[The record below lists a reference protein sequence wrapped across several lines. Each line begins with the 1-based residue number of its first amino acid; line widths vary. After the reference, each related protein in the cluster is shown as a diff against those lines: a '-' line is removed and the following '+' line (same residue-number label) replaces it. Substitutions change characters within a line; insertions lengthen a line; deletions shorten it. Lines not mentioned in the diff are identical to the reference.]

1 MKKGFTLIEVMIV
14 VVIAVSV
21 AAFAVPAYKKSQ
33 EQNRFLAAEGKLLEI
48 SSGLHNVI
56 QMDKGT
62 SCSGSPTASDK
73 NGDGTLNKE
82 GCRKYPHECLFTND
96 YIKTTMSGMHGYS
109 YSIATN
115 CDVCMQKASNSNSP
129 VPYKVCV
136 NRFGVETLTYPGGVT
151 STRGN

>member
-48 SSGLHNVI
+48 SSGLQNVI
-56 QMDKGT
+56 QMYKGT
-62 SCSGSPTASDK
+62 SCSGTPGASDK

-82 GCRKYPHECLFTND
+82 GCKKYPHQCLFMND
-96 YIKTTMSGMHGYS
+96 YIKTDLGSMHGYA
-109 YSIATN
+109 YSIKTN
-115 CDVCMQKASNSNSP
+115 CDVCMEKASNSNSP
-129 VPYKVCV
+129 APYKACV
-136 NRFGVETLTYPGGVT
+136 DRFGLETLTYPGGVT

>member
-33 EQNRFLAAEGKLLEI
+33 EQNQYLAAEGKLLEL

-56 QMDKGT
+56 QMYRGS
-62 SCSGSPTASDK
+62 SCSGTPGAAEK

-82 GCRKYPHECLFTND
+82 GCKKYPHQCLFTNGYTEND
-96 YIKTTMSGMHGYS
+96 LSSMNGYS
-109 YSIATN
+109 YSIKTN
-115 CDVCMQKASNSNSP
+115 CDVCMEKAVNSKSP

-136 NRFGVETLTYPGGVT
+136 DTFGVETLTYPGGVT
-151 STRGN
+151 FTRGD

>member
-56 QMDKGT
+56 QMYKGT
-62 SCSGSPTASDK
+62 SCSGSPGASDK

-82 GCRKYPHECLFTND
+82 GCRKYPHQCLFTNK
-96 YIKTTMSGMHGYS
+96 YIKQQTKMTYRW
-109 YSIATN
+109 
-115 CDVCMQKASNSNSP
+115 
-129 VPYKVCV
+129 CV
-136 NRFGVETLTYPGGVT
+136 FFV
-151 STRGN
+151 